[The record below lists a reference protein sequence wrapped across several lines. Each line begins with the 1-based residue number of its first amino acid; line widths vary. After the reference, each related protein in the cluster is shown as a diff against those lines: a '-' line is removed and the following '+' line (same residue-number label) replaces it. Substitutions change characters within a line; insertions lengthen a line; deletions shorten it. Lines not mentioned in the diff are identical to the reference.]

1 MDLGNSPNVIRA
13 VYNTHNG
20 SITSPEF
27 VVFTF
32 EVQWDNVFNYCQ
44 KAIVNVQ
51 YLQVK
56 KNVMVKVGVKGFK
69 IEAAFFKDGSNESTR

>member
-56 KNVMVKVGVKGFK
+56 KKCRGQGWSQGLQNRSCIFQRW
-69 IEAAFFKDGSNESTR
+69 I